1 MSNKTQGSLKRFEEG
16 MRRVHSSIA
25 SIKDDYAKE
34 IELCTLLT
42 TVMENLHAV
51 SHFKHEIFIACS
63 IPKTLE

>member
-1 MSNKTQGSLKRFEEG
+1 M
-16 MRRVHSSIA
+16 HSSIA

-34 IELCTLLT
+34 TESCTLLT

-51 SHFKHEIFIACS
+51 SHFKHETFTACS